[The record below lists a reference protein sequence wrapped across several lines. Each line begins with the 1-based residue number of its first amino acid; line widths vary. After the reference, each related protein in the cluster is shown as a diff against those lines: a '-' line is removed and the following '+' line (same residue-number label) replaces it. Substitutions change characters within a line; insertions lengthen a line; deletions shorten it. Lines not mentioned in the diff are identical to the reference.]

1 MKKSLIALAVLGALS
16 GAASAQSSVTLY
28 GIIDIGLQWNEQ
40 GVNRAA
46 TGQPANW
53 SQESAWSIDSGF
65 QSGSRFGLRGA
76 EALGGNWAAVFALEG
91 GYDASTGGSL
101 QGSTNVSTRIFGRQ
115 AYAGLRHNAFGTV
128 ALGRLAAPSS
138 GTGDFDLWGAV
149 DPFGTGWG
157 FFGLQGTFIPSTTLR
172 EDNSII
178 WASPSWAGF
187 KFAAMYSGN
196 VDGGE
201 TAPQG
206 TNTSAFNLG
215 ANWTWGPLF
224 LAATYDVIQYAD
236 AGSAGRPNAG
246 NTDQKMLQVGGS
258 FDFKFLK
265 VHAAYADQNNISAV
279 PVTGGVSPIIPASS
293 FIPTG
298 IGNYNNTAW
307 MLGVSVPL
315 FGGSLLGSYQYSDAK
330 NIISNNP
337 ASLGAQFEPDYSVW
351 GIGYSYPFSRRTNM
365 YVGYGQREW
374 DGRIT
379 AAAAAGGAT
388 LSQASQSFDRGQFAL
403 GIRHL
408 F

>member
-28 GIIDIGLQWNEQ
+28 GIIDMSLQWNEL
-40 GVNRAA
+40 GVNRGTTAA
-46 TGQPANW
+46 PNW
-53 SQESAWSIDSGF
+53 SQESAWSLDSSF

-91 GYDASTGGSL
+91 GFDASTGASS
-101 QGSTNVSTRIFGRQ
+101 QGSTNVSNRLFGRQ
-115 AYAGLRHNAFGTV
+115 AYVGLRHSAFGTV
-128 ALGRLAAPSS
+128 ALGRLATPSS
-138 GTGDFDLWGAV
+138 GTGDFNLWDV
-149 DPFGTGWG
+149 DPFSTGWG

-172 EDNSII
+172 QDNTIL

-187 KFAAMYSGN
+187 KFAAAYSGN

-246 NTDQKMLQVGGS
+246 NNDQKMLQVGGT

-265 VHAAYADQNNISAV
+265 VHAAFADQSDISAV
-279 PVTGGVSPIIPASS
+279 PVTAGVSPIIPASG
-293 FIPTG
+293 FIPLG
-298 IGNYNNTAW
+298 AGNYSNTAW
-307 MLGVSVPL
+307 MLGVSIPL
-315 FGGSLLGSYQYSDAK
+315 FGGSLLGSYQYSDAD
-330 NIISNNP
+330 NIQP
-337 ASLGAQFEPDYSVW
+337 GVGGTWSLEPDYSVW

-374 DGRIT
+374 DG
-379 AAAAAGGAT
+379 AVSSFGGAT
-388 LSQASQSFDRGQFAL
+388 VPASLSQVSQAFDRAQFAV
-403 GIRHL
+403 GIRHV

>member
-28 GIIDIGLQWNEQ
+28 GIVDIGLQWNES
-40 GVNRAA
+40 GVNKGTTAL
-46 TGQPANW
+46 PAW
-53 SQESAWSIDSGF
+53 SQESAWSIDSGY

-76 EALGGNWAAVFALEG
+76 EALGGNWAAVFTLEG
-91 GYDASTGGSL
+91 GFDASTGMSQ
-101 QGSTNVSTRIFGRQ
+101 QGSRLFGRQ
-115 AYAGLRHNAFGTV
+115 AYAGLRHAAFGTV
-128 ALGRLAAPSS
+128 ALGRLATPSS

-157 FFGLQGTFIPSTTLR
+157 LASLGATFIPSSTLR

-187 KFAAMYSGN
+187 KFAAQYSGN
-196 VDGGE
+196 VDLGE

-215 ANWTWGPLF
+215 ANWSWGPLF
-224 LAATYDVIQYAD
+224 LSATYDVIQYAD
-236 AGSAGRPNAG
+236 AGSAGRPGAG
-246 NTDQKMLQVGGS
+246 NPDQKMLQVGGT
-258 FDFKFLK
+258 FDFKIVK
-265 VHAAYADQNNISAV
+265 VHAAYADQNNISTV
-279 PVTGGVSPIIPASS
+279 QTLSGIGGVTQSFVPA
-293 FIPTG
+293 G
-298 IGNYNNTAW
+298 IGNFNNTAY

-315 FGGSLLGSYQYSDAK
+315 FGGSILGSYQYSDAS
-330 NIISNNP
+330 NIINT
-337 ASLGAQFEPDYSVW
+337 AGAQFEPDYSVW

-365 YVGYGQREW
+365 YVGYAQREW

-379 AAAAAGGAT
+379 ATAAAGGGT
-388 LSQASQSFDRGQFAL
+388 LSYMSQAFDRSQFAV